1 MRWVLRL
8 VAAWLA
14 VTGLTGGVIVS
25 RYAKTLL
32 HITGLAPAL
41 LLSMCGAVVLSGVAS
56 VQLWRLR
63 EWGRHATLLLCVF
76 WGGLWVW
83 PTGRRVSPWDIA
95 WVVCLTLAAA
105 IVRQRSARRA
115 CQ

>member
-1 MRWVLRL
+1 MRWILRL

-14 VTGLTGGVIVS
+14 GTGLTAGVIAA
-25 RYAKTLL
+25 RHAKTLIQL
-32 HITGLAPAL
+32 TGLAPAL
-41 LLSMCGAVVLSGVAS
+41 LLSMCGAVVLSVAAS

-83 PTGRRVSPWDIA
+83 LSGRRVSAWDVA
-95 WVVCLTLAAA
+95 WVFSLTLAAA
-105 IVRQRSARRA
+105 IVSQRSARRP